1 VKREI
6 PLLITAVIGLFMILS
21 FFVPHEWVSVPSDFL
36 QQSVIIVLAFSYF
49 LGGANLLRV
58 NFDVIYKR
66 QPGWQYKVVLVLA
79 MLATVLFGAIEG
91 QGFLNPGTKSKWI
104 YDNMYSPMQGTMF
117 SLLAFFIAS
126 AAFRAFRIRTVE
138 AGLLAIAA
146 LIVMLGRVPI
156 GNLVTGWLPE
166 PIRLQSV
173 QEWIM
178 NVPQNAAK
186 RAILIGA
193 ALGVMATGLRVILG
207 HRALL
212 PERRGL
218 SHGLDRGWNA
228 GPPLDVPR
236 HGTAG
241 AGPFSSRSRLP
252 LKVSAAG
259 AELSRRDRRS
269 QRLHRADVVR
279 LRPGRKPEL
288 VPMNKTAS
296 ASCCRRTARWW

>member
-1 VKREI
+1 MKREI
-6 PLLITAVIGLFMILS
+6 PLLITAVIGMFMILS

-66 QPGWQYKVVLVLA
+66 AAGWQYKVVLIVA
-79 MLATVLFGAIEG
+79 MIATVVIGALEG
-91 QGFLNPGTKSKWI
+91 HEFLNPGMKSKWI
-104 YDNMYSPMQGTMF
+104 YDNLYSPMQATMF

-156 GNLVTGWLPE
+156 GNLVTQWLPE
-166 PIRLQSV
+166 PIRLQPV

-207 HRALL
+207 I
-212 PERRGL
+212 ERSYL
-218 SHGLDRGWNA
+218 SGED
-228 GPPLDVPR
+228 
-236 HGTAG
+236 
-241 AGPFSSRSRLP
+241 
-252 LKVSAAG
+252 
-259 AELSRRDRRS
+259 
-269 QRLHRADVVR
+269 
-279 LRPGRKPEL
+279 
-288 VPMNKTAS
+288 
-296 ASCCRRTARWW
+296 